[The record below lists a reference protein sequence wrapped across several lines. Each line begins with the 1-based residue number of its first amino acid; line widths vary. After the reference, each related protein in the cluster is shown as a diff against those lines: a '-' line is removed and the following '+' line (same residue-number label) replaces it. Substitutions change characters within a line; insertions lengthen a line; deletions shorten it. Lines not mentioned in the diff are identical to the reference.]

1 MIDWAF
7 VIAGVSVGLNVL
19 LWTRV
24 RYWHRRYRQLM
35 DDAFERGCRAVV
47 TEDANPRAQIAYK
60 RFKKL

>member
-47 TEDANPRAQIAYK
+47 HEENLIERK
-60 RFKKL
+60 N